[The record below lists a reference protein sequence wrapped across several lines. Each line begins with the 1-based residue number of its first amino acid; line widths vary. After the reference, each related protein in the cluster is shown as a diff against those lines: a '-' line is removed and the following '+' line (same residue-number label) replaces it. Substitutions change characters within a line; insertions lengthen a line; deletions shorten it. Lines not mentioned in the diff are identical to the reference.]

1 MTKGTGVEFFTY
13 GDGLEMS
20 LRQQSLMQRIPTK
33 IQNGGQ
39 LDAGLRT

>member
-20 LRQQSLMQRIPTK
+20 LRLQSLMQRIPTK